1 MPDTDPHPLEIRR
14 RRLRFRATHR
24 GTQEND
30 LLIGRFVSAHI
41 DALSE
46 ADIAEL
52 EELLEYPENYL
63 ADWLTGREPIPDALD
78 SPLVRAMI
86 AAGKG

>member
-1 MPDTDPHPLEIRR
+1 MPDTDPQPLEMRR
-14 RRLRFRATHR
+14 RRLLFRATHR

-41 DALSE
+41 DALTE

-52 EELLEYPENYL
+52 EELLEYPETLL

-78 SPLVRAMI
+78 SPLTRSMMQVGRA
-86 AAGKG
+86 

>member
-1 MPDTDPHPLEIRR
+1 MPDTDPQSLEIRR
-14 RRLRFRATHR
+14 RRLLFRATHR

-30 LLIGRFVSAHI
+30 LLIGRFVSIRI
-41 DALSE
+41 DALTE

-52 EELLEYPENYL
+52 EELLEYPETLL

-78 SPLVRAMI
+78 SPLTRAMRQ
-86 AAGKG
+86 AGQP

>member
-1 MPDTDPHPLEIRR
+1 MRR
-14 RRLRFRATHR
+14 RRLLFRATHR

-30 LLIGRFVSAHI
+30 LLIGRFVAARI
-41 DALSE
+41 DALTE

-52 EELLEYPENYL
+52 EELLEYPENQL

-78 SPLVRAMI
+78 SPLLREMR
-86 AAGKG
+86 AAGQR

>member
-1 MPDTDPHPLEIRR
+1 MRR
-14 RRLRFRATHR
+14 RRLLFRATHR

-30 LLIGRFVSAHI
+30 LLIGRFVAARI

-52 EELLEYPENYL
+52 EELLEYPENQL
-63 ADWLTGREPIPDALD
+63 ADWLTGREPIPSALD
-78 SPLVRAMI
+78 SPLLREMR
-86 AAGKG
+86 AAGSR

>member
-1 MPDTDPHPLEIRR
+1 MPDTDPQPLEIRR
-14 RRLRFRATHR
+14 RRLLFRATHR

-52 EELLEYPENYL
+52 EELLEYPENLL

-78 SPLVRAMI
+78 SPLVRAMMQ
-86 AAGKG
+86 AGQP

>member
-1 MPDTDPHPLEIRR
+1 MRR
-14 RRLRFRATHR
+14 RRLLFRATHR

-30 LLIGRFVSAHI
+30 LLIGRFVAARI
-41 DALSE
+41 DALTE

-52 EELLEYPENYL
+52 EELLEYPENLL

-78 SPLVRAMI
+78 SPLVFAFE
-86 AAGKG
+86 